1 MHDKNE
7 IVKYYNASDLYIH
20 LANAENFPTTILE
33 AMHCGLPVIGSNIG
47 GIQNKLYM
55 EKQGFCSKIIRQA
68 KLQIKLFNFSEIQNS
83 EKI

>member
-1 MHDKNE
+1 M
-7 IVKYYNASDLYIH
+7 
-20 LANAENFPTTILE
+20 ANAENFPTTILE

-47 GIQNKLYM
+47 GIPEQIIHGKT
-55 EKQGFCSKIIRQA
+55 GFLFEKIIRQA